1 MGRPSFIKWTTHNLF
16 LCRRSFKIRK
26 KIIQSTDD
34 PSANL
39 KNNLKLD
46 PITRMWMER
55 SDFACLNSGGI
66 EVPNAEGAGHNLKQ
80 TLILSNVIH
89 VQNCVPVII
98 FKLKNTIDKPLN

>member
-66 EVPNAEGAGHNLKQ
+66 EVPNAEGASHNLKQ
-80 TLILSNVIH
+80 TSIQYCQTLSINWR
-89 VQNCVPVII
+89 VQVII
-98 FKLKNTIDKPLN
+98 FQLKNTIENH